1 MAADPISTSKDASF
15 VAVAQNRPRPAHAIA
30 NFGFGGRL
38 CVMIPKVAATLSGAV
53 VPAGE
58 KPPLRRGPVVIYRL
72 RSVVPQD
79 HEYSIRSSP
88 VAKLS
93 GVPLLKTHEDK
104 VMSYLE
110 TKSLNPDNLLWNIIY
125 IAAQNRGRLRND
137 KEVKKAIIEVLL
149 ASKSVPNT
157 NGGKKKP
164 AHNVP
169 PASSLSG
176 DNVSDVQ
183 ALLLRGDRESAVSEA
198 LTQQNYALALLIA
211 SMCDRTTYQITARRF
226 ADEVL
231 QSGSPLHTATL
242 LFSKNLEVP
251 RDEELLDPKSG
262 QSFWNDV
269 ECYGNLEETWRDQL
283 ASIYR

>member
-1 MAADPISTSKDASF
+1 
-15 VAVAQNRPRPAHAIA
+15 
-30 NFGFGGRL
+30 
-38 CVMIPKVAATLSGAV
+38 
-53 VPAGE
+53 
-58 KPPLRRGPVVIYRL
+58 
-72 RSVVPQD
+72 
-79 HEYSIRSSP
+79 
-88 VAKLS
+88 
-93 GVPLLKTHEDK
+93 
-104 VMSYLE
+104 MSYLE

-137 KEVKKAIIEVLL
+137 KKVKKAILEVLL
-149 ASKSVPNT
+149 ASKSVANT
-157 NGGKKKP
+157 NGGNKELALKMP
-164 AHNVP
+164 LS
-169 PASSLSG
+169 SSLSA

-231 QSGSPLHTATL
+231 QSGSPLHTAAL